1 MNHKKTFA
9 AALLL
14 VLLLAAVL
22 PSFAFA
28 AAEGAPV
35 TPEVAQIEAQ
45 SAIVS
50 GKSIGS
56 AIAIGIAAAAG
67 AIAMGIVV
75 ARAAESTARQPEAA
89 GQIRS
94 AMMLG
99 LVFIETSIIYALLAV
114 ILIIFVL

>member
-1 MNHKKTFA
+1 MNRKKTFA

-14 VLLLAAVL
+14 VLLLSAAL
-22 PSFAFA
+22 PAFA
-28 AAEGAPV
+28 LADAPV

-50 GKSIGS
+50 GKSLGS
-56 AIAIGIAAAAG
+56 ALAIGLAAAAG

-89 GQIRS
+89 GAIRS